1 MEKVTNSPR
10 DKIIKV
16 ISTLIFN
23 LQTPTLITRVKR
35 IQIIIVLR
43 IEQLFERK
51 SVNWK
56 MLTFTGYK
64 TIAKTTQRVI
74 LTS

>member
-1 MEKVTNSPR
+1 MQKVSISPR
-10 DKIIKV
+10 ARIIKV

-23 LQTPTLITRVKR
+23 LLTPILIIKVKR

-43 IEQLFERK
+43 IERLFERK

-56 MLTFTGYK
+56 MLTCTGYK
-64 TIAKTTQRVI
+64 TIAKMIRRAT